1 MFLSNEDA
9 IISLDE
15 IRQDIE
21 DVQVDLTRSRIFDD
35 EELEKETYK
44 KMEELLERI
53 DISLHDTIRLLEDN
67 CEE

>member
-35 EELEKETYK
+35 DELEKETYK

-53 DISLHDTIRLLEDN
+53 DISLHDTIRLLGDN
-67 CEE
+67 CE